1 MTIIEWLP
9 QLTASLGWL
18 FVLSFLAATLLP
30 LGSEWLLVTMLTQE
44 YAPLSLWGVATVGN
58 GLGSVINLLL
68 GGWLAQHFL
77 QNFDKPAW
85 QRAQQWFQRFGIWSL
100 LLAWV
105 PVVGDPLTF
114 IAGIFRVKVSFAI
127 VLIFIGKALRYA
139 LLIAGYQVIT

>member
-1 MTIIEWLP
+1 MTTIEWLP
-9 QLTASLGWL
+9 QLTNSLGWL
-18 FVLSFLAATLLP
+18 FAFSFLAANLLP
-30 LGSEWLLVTMLTQE
+30 LGSEWLLVTMLAE
-44 YAPLSLWGVATVGN
+44 GGSAFALWCVATVGN
-58 GLGSVINLLL
+58 GLGSVVNLLL

-77 QNFDKPAW
+77 HNFDKPAW
-85 QRAQQWFQRFGIWSL
+85 QRAQQWFRRFGIWSL